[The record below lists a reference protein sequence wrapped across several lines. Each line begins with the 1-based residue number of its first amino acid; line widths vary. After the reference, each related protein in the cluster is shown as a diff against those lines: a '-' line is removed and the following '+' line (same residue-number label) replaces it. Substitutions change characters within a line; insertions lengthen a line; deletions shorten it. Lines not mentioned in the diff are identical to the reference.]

1 MSQIESTFEE
11 DYNDT
16 IAMIEANSSY
26 GILPAREK
34 KYMTAPEM
42 GQILGLKKTDR
53 YWLLHQHHFE
63 WEEILGMFRINIESF
78 EKWYA
83 NQVKY
88 KKVNGEEPGKELKEW
103 TYSPQEIADLLG
115 INHTVVYEILIKN
128 NIETVLIDHWK
139 RVPKEAFYK
148 WYNSQTRYRTKEDRE
163 RDAAIE
169 NASISMPEM
178 ARILGITRSS
188 VYSLLNNPK
197 YKDIFEIII
206 VADRKR
212 ITRQSFERFLESQ
225 DKYKLDKINNYE
237 EISMEENVA
246 LADYRRKRLK
256 KKQPRTA
263 NGNLKYLTHR
273 EAALI
278 AKVSRATIYE
288 WISKDCFPVI
298 HVMNTA
304 RIPRKEF
311 EQYLKKRK
319 EEGGDVKHG
328 INKRKKR

>member
-1 MSQIESTFEE
+1 M
-11 DYNDT
+11 
-16 IAMIEANSSY
+16 
-26 GILPAREK
+26 
-34 KYMTAPEM
+34 
-42 GQILGLKKTDR
+42 
-53 YWLLHQHHFE
+53 
-63 WEEILGMFRINIESF
+63 
-78 EKWYA
+78 
-83 NQVKY
+83 
-88 KKVNGEEPGKELKEW
+88 NGEEPGKELKEW

-188 VYSLLNNPK
+188 VYSLLSNPK

-225 DKYKLDKINNYE
+225 EKYKLDKINNYE

-246 LADYRRKRLK
+246 LADYRRKKLK

-263 NGNLKYLTHR
+263 NGNLKYLTHQ

-288 WISKDCFPVI
+288 WISKEYFPVI
-298 HVMNTA
+298 HVMNPVS
-304 RIPRKEF
+304 IPRKEF
-311 EQYLKKRK
+311 EQYLKK
-319 EEGGDVKHG
+319 
-328 INKRKKR
+328 KKRGRRRCEAWHQ